1 MFVPALTLILAST
14 SSAVIAVPMV
24 DNVYKRAVASLDPSS
39 TEFPF
44 YFPKSVYEDI
54 PHSGAAPS
62 PSSEEDDAKT
72 ATDFISTRLNLGEN
86 DFKVV
91 NSYTDSFGIGHVY
104 GTHIVNGASVSNHQ
118 AAAHVKNGEVAFF
131 STSFGTEQHLAKRD
145 LAVSAP
151 NATLSFEQ
159 ASDIAST
166 QLGIPVYSEVEHAL
180 EYVAQPGGKVVYT
193 YKFQLRDDPLT
204 RWVQVWCS
212 TTTGKAIQVSDFDN
226 KASYTA
232 IGLPRRDPTDGF
244 IGLFRRSTEK
254 PTRRRWT
261 NGKATRG
268 NNAIALGPNGKT
280 TRSIG
285 NDTFYT
291 KFNSKE
297 DPGTAANIAAAAVNL
312 FYITNMVHD
321 ISARYGFT
329 ESAGNFQKNNFRNG
343 GKDSDAIIINV
354 LNPSN
359 TNGADFFTP
368 TDGQPG
374 VMNMY
379 RYTRPTPNRNPGL
392 DNTIVLHECA
402 HGISNRLTGGP
413 DTGGCL
419 NTIEAQGMG
428 EGWSDFIAM
437 FFLAKSSD
445 TATTGIVTGTYVTN
459 RPAGSRSHPYTT
471 NMKVNPLKY
480 SDLRTRIKVHAI
492 GEVWA
497 IMLWEVYWNLVTK
510 HGFAKNL
517 YKAEQSEGNIVT
529 MKIIIGGMMIQQCNP
544 TFLAARDAIISA
556 DKLHYQGANK
566 CEIYKGFSKRG
577 LGFGATDTRT
587 DDFSVPPECR

>member
-1 MFVPALTLILAST
+1 MFVPALTH
-14 SSAVIAVPMV
+14 
-24 DNVYKRAVASLDPSS
+24 PSS
-39 TEFPF
+39 RPRPLLSQ
-44 YFPKSVYEDI
+44 YLC
-54 PHSGAAPS
+54 GAAPS

-91 NSYTDSFGIGHVY
+91 NSYTDSFGIGHV
-104 GTHIVNGASVSNHQ
+104 
-118 AAAHVKNGEVAFF
+118 AA
-131 STSFGTEQHLAKRD
+131 LAKRD

-159 ASDIAST
+159 ASDIASPNWVSR
-166 QLGIPVYSEVEHAL
+166 LLWKLNPHSIPA
-180 EYVAQPGGKVVYT
+180 A
-193 YKFQLRDDPLT
+193 RRPLT

-261 NGKATRG
+261 NGKATR
-268 NNAIALGPNGKT
+268 
-280 TRSIG
+280 
-285 NDTFYT
+285 
-291 KFNSKE
+291 FNSKE

-321 ISARYGFT
+321 ISAWYGLLKVLET
-329 ESAGNFQKNNFRNG
+329 SKEQLRNG

-402 HGISNRLTGGP
+402 HGISNRLTGGL
-413 DTGGCL
+413 T
-419 NTIEAQGMG
+419 
-428 EGWSDFIAM
+428 
-437 FFLAKSSD
+437 LAGVSTQLRHKAWSSD

-497 IMLWEVYWNLVTK
+497 IMLWEVYWNLVTSTD
-510 HGFAKNL
+510 L
-517 YKAEQSEGNIVT
+517 R
-529 MKIIIGGMMIQQCNP
+529 KIWCQQV
-544 TFLAARDAIISA
+544 RD
-556 DKLHYQGANK
+556 LQ
-566 CEIYKGFSKRG
+566 GFSSVASALGPPTPAQMTFRFHLNPWPRPVIAVPMVDNVYKRSVDSLDPSSTG
-577 LGFGATDTRT
+577 VPILFPESVYESIPYVAAAHVKNGEVAFFSSSFGTEQHLAKRDLAVSAPNATLSFEQASDIASTQLGIPVYSEVEPTLEYVAQSDGKVVYTYKFQLRDDPLTRWVQVWCDTT
-587 DDFSVPPECR
+587 TGKAIQVSDFSNKASYEVIDFSS